1 MKTPFDTGALFSTT
15 ELGAAIGADE
25 ETVKNWVRRG
35 VISRA
40 PIGGRQLRHRLFST
54 EQVYKAA
61 LTHDLVKLGI
71 PPSSASG
78 AVNELWKAWDQTEVE
93 GRRIYAAL
101 VPTDDKW
108 IVSMCWTKV
117 SGGPLY
123 KVRKSLAAKP
133 NEEMQLPERAFA
145 MIPISDVVA
154 RVARKLA
161 DLLNDQKKRTTK
173 NARRKR
179 YDRRL
184 LEAAMD
190 RLSSIRK
197 EGEASS
203 PLDDW
208 RASRG
213 ARSDSRN

>member
-1 MKTPFDTGALFSTT
+1 MKIPFDTGALFSTT

-61 LTHDLVKLGI
+61 LIHELVKLGI

-78 AVNELWKAWDQTEVE
+78 AVNEVWKAWDKTGIE
-93 GRRIYAAL
+93 GRRIYALL

-108 IVSMCWTKV
+108 IVSMCWKKV

-133 NEEMQLPERAFA
+133 DEETQLPGRAFA
-145 MIPISDVVA
+145 VIPISDVVA
-154 RVARKLA
+154 RVTAKLS
-161 DLLNDQKKRTTK
+161 TI
-173 NARRKR
+173 
-179 YDRRL
+179 
-184 LEAAMD
+184 E
-190 RLSSIRK
+190 
-197 EGEASS
+197 
-203 PLDDW
+203 
-208 RASRG
+208 
-213 ARSDSRN
+213 